1 MIILHLILHSTVH
14 VHVIYYFSRIQN
26 VMIILSRVFNK
37 PIQWP
42 APNWLV
48 SLIIGRVLHRY
59 CRGQGFESC
68 TSLNFFQGF
77 FSQLQKLHIQLRW
90 SYFINSFYNCRSEWI
105 ASKMWLCKYIHFVII
120 IIIVIIIDT
129 YIVWYPL
136 IILLK
141 ALYNNMVRN

>member
-14 VHVIYYFSRIQN
+14 VHVIYYFSCIQN

-48 SLIIGRVLHRY
+48 SLIGRVLHRY
-59 CRGQGFESC
+59 RRGQGFESC
-68 TSLNFFQGF
+68 TSLNFFQAF
-77 FSQLQKLHIQLRW
+77 FSQLQKLRIQLRW

-105 ASKMWLCKYIHFVII
+105 ASKMWLCKYIHCVII
-120 IIIVIIIDT
+120 IMIDT
-129 YIVWYPL
+129 YIVGYPL